1 MKSAISSEDEV
12 TLLYDYHIKIWLLDD
27 NLYPLNVVSDMKPE
41 LQREFYFSGFL
52 LSHLHFLGK
61 QQRVKFRVR
70 ITEEN
75 LK

>member
-1 MKSAISSEDEV
+1 MPKTSGSK
-12 TLLYDYHIKIWLLDD
+12 LIKIKRLFLT
-27 NLYPLNVVSDMKPE
+27 DMKPE